1 MDAASDIELPS
12 LSADEQSRYQWQMWI
27 EGHGEIGQRKLKATS
42 VLVSRIGGVGGTA
55 AYYLAAAGIGK
66 LLLAHAG
73 PIRPSDLNRQILM
86 TTPALGTARVDSA
99 VVRLRDLNPHVEIET
114 VAENISDE
122 NAARLVGKVDI
133 VVDAAP
139 LFNER
144 HAMNRAA
151 VQLGKPL
158 VEAGMYD
165 YDAQV
170 TTVLPGKSPC
180 LACLWPN
187 DPPHWKR
194 EFPVLGAV
202 SGTVGALAATEVVK
216 LITGVGEPLAG
227 RLLTMNLRSMEFRT
241 LAIERDPNCRV
252 CGQR

>member
-1 MDAASDIELPS
+1 MNASDQHLPPLS
-12 LSADEQSRYQWQMWI
+12 LDEQARYQWQMWM
-27 EGHGEIGQRKLKATS
+27 EGHGEIGQRKLKGTS

-66 LLLAHAG
+66 LVLAHAG
-73 PIRPSDLNRQILM
+73 AIRPSDLNRQILM
-86 TTPALGTARVDSA
+86 TTPALGGARVDSA
-99 VVRLRDLNPHVEIET
+99 VARLRELNPHVEIET
-114 VAENISDE
+114 VAENITDE
-122 NAARLVGKVDI
+122 NAERLIANVDI

-139 LFNER
+139 LFTER

-151 VQLGKPL
+151 VRLGKPL

-165 YDAQV
+165 YDAQI
-170 TTVLPGKSPC
+170 TTVLPGRSPC

-216 LITGVGEPLAG
+216 LVTGVGEPLAG

-241 LAIERDPNCRV
+241 LAIERDPKCRV
-252 CGQR
+252 CGG